1 MEEPTRDLLESALR
15 ESYRRLQ
22 SEGAAACPAP
32 ETLAALAIGE
42 PVPEREKIADH
53 IVSCRRCGPDYQIL
67 LRTHAHSQAALGR
80 GRIRHPVW
88 ISAISAAAVL
98 VAAAGGILLWQSR
111 RSADALRGVPS
122 GTQLVSPSWG
132 AHLAGPPATLAW
144 PSQAGAESYRVR
156 LFDATGQTLW
166 ESERLPAPTTE
177 LPKAVRERLA
187 AGQNYFWSVE
197 VLTPLEKSRLGPFSF
212 TIRSR

>member
-22 SEGAAACPAP
+22 SEGTAACPTS

-42 PVPEREKIADH
+42 PVPEREEIADH

-80 GRIRHPVW
+80 SRIRLPVW
-88 ISAISAAAVL
+88 ISAAAAL
-98 VAAAGGILLWQSR
+98 VAAAGGILLWQSHR
-111 RSADALRGVPS
+111 PAEALRGVAPS
-122 GTQLVSPSWG
+122 TQIVSPPWG

-144 PSQAGAESYRVR
+144 PPQAGAESYRVR

-166 ESERLPAPTTE
+166 ESERLAAPTAE
-177 LPKAVRERLA
+177 LSEAVRGRLA

-197 VLTPLEKSRLGPFSF
+197 VQMPLEKSRLGPFSF